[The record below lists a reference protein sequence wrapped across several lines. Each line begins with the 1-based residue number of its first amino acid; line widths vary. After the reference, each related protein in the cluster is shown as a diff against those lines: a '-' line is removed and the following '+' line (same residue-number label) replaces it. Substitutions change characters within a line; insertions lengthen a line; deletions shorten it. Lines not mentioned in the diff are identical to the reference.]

1 VTDATITFATP
12 ETRSAAG
19 ICFEAVGAC
28 VRGPA
33 HEATGQPCQDFFA
46 IEVCNDWVVAVVS
59 DGAGSADRAADGAR
73 IVSHEICGT
82 LSAFL
87 NDSNRSDALGADLC
101 SSVEGVLIGGIERAR
116 QHCLDEAHAGQ
127 TLRSFHATLVGAV
140 VGNTRG
146 VLFHLGDGGGSAHRR
161 TTAGL
166 ETISFS
172 QPENGEY
179 INETFFFTQER
190 WREHLRLTTISG
202 SVDAVWLMTDGAY
215 ELMVPPKQ
223 RRLREV
229 TEREIDRLVFE
240 EGDRSKSDVISA
252 ILSSPQATARNDD
265 DKTLVIVRRTG

>member
-1 VTDATITFATP
+1 VTDATITFAAP
-12 ETRSAAG
+12 ETTSAVG
-19 ICFEAVGAC
+19 ICFEAVGAS

-46 IEVCNDWVVAVVS
+46 IEVCKDWVVAVVS

-73 IVSHEICGT
+73 IVSHEICGA
-82 LSAFL
+82 LSGFL
-87 NDSNRSDALGADLC
+87 NDSSRSGALGADLC
-101 SSVEGVLIGGIERAR
+101 SGVEGVLIGGIERAR

-140 VGNTRG
+140 VGNTGG

-161 TTAGL
+161 TTTGL
-166 ETISFS
+166 ETICFS
-172 QPENGEY
+172 EPENGEY
-179 INETFFFTQER
+179 INETFFFTHER

-202 SVDAVWLMTDGAY
+202 PVDAVWLMTDGAY

-223 RRLREV
+223 RQLREV

-240 EGDRSKSDVISA
+240 EGERSKSDVISA